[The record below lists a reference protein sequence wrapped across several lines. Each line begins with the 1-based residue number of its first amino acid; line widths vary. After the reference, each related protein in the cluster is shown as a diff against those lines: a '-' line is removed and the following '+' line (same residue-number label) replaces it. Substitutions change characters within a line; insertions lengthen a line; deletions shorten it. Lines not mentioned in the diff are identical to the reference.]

1 MSSAMSIGSAIANP
15 QRRAVLVALTI
26 GFCLVGLGIATLPFF
41 KSLALNDVAQANHE
55 MEVSTQ
61 NIPLNGVKAA
71 YWKGYK
77 VFLVRPNG
85 KLEVFVMPLYSR
97 DGNAVA
103 LHDHIWPMAPVQC
116 LNFMLSQDIFQ
127 CLDPGFEGNPTWR
140 WTVHGKSLTSLIP
153 DMQIPVYVVAK
164 DRVVLGRS
172 TLSTSQKYSPL

>member
-1 MSSAMSIGSAIANP
+1 MSIGSAIANP
-15 QRRAVLVALTI
+15 QRRALLVALTI

-41 KSLALNDVAQANHE
+41 KSLALNSVAQANHE
-55 MEVSTQ
+55 IEVSTQ
-61 NIPLNGVKAA
+61 DIPLNGVKVVH
-71 YWKGYK
+71 WKGHK

-85 KLEVFVMPLYSR
+85 KLEVFVMPLFPW
-97 DGNAVA
+97 DGNAVG
-103 LHDHIWPMAPVQC
+103 LPDLTWHMARVQC

-140 WTVHGKSLTSLIP
+140 WTVHGKSLTSFIP